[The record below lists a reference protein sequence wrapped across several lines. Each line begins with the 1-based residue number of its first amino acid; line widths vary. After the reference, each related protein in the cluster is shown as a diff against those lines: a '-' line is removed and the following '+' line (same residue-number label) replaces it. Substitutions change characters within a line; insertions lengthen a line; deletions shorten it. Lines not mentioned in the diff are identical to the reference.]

1 MPDALVVQV
10 RRLESHD
17 DRSHFCSGDIE
28 LDRFF
33 QRFAGQNQ
41 FRHYVGSSY
50 IAECAAQIA
59 GFATVSSGEIT
70 AEQLA
75 NVVRKRLP
83 DYPLPIL
90 RIARLAVDQHFQ
102 HQGIG
107 KLLLKAMLELALQLR
122 DQVGCVGVV
131 VDAKPTAVAF
141 YTKLG
146 FEPLVCVGGE
156 LGSRPEPLPMFLPIQ
171 VIAKAI
177 VR

>member
-1 MPDALVVQV
+1 MPDSLLVQV

-17 DRSHFCSGDIE
+17 DRSSFCSGDIE

-41 FRHYVGSSY
+41 FRHYVGTSY
-50 IAECAAQIA
+50 IADCSGQIA

-70 AEQLA
+70 AEILA
-75 NVVRKRLP
+75 GIVRKRLP

-90 RIARLAVDQHFQ
+90 RLARLAVDQRFQ
-102 HQGIG
+102 GQGIG

-122 DQVGCVGVV
+122 DQTGCIGVL
-131 VDAKPTAVAF
+131 VDAKPTAVDF

-146 FEPLVCVGGE
+146 FQALESVSGE
-156 LGSRPEPLPMFLPIQ
+156 LGNRPEPLPMFLPIQ
-171 VIAKAI
+171 TIAKAL
-177 VR
+177 V

>member
-50 IAECAAQIA
+50 IAECAEQIA
-59 GFATVSSGEIT
+59 GFTTVSSGEIT
-70 AEQLA
+70 AEQLVS
-75 NVVRKRLP
+75 VVRKRLP

-90 RIARLAVDQHFQ
+90 RIARLAVDQRFQ
-102 HQGIG
+102 RQGIG

-122 DQVGCVGVV
+122 DQVGCIGVV

-141 YTKLG
+141 YTPLG
-146 FEPLVCVGGE
+146 FEPLACISGE

-171 VIAKAI
+171 VIAKSI